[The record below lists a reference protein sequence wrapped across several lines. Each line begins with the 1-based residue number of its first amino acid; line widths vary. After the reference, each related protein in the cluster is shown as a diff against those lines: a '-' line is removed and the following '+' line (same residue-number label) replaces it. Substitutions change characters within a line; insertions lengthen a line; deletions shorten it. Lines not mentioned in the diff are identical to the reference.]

1 MTCKL
6 KLEDVA
12 YFSHEHA
19 RHTVKQLLT
28 GQGRWTAPP
37 HAKIDLMEAEVEKRK
52 SPIFGN
58 FKGFS

>member
-37 HAKIDLMEAEVEKRK
+37 HAKIDLMEAEV
-52 SPIFGN
+52 SPGEYFDEIYM
-58 FKGFS
+58 